1 MNIAFRTHGVD
12 FRFSERKIAGV
23 SKYLYC
29 TLTFFVNFETSWFL
43 FFFEGIRTA
52 CRAVDLLFTQR
63 LRHSKGARPC
73 LGIELVLDT
82 TSTNQ
87 VGVEDFL

>member
-1 MNIAFRTHGVD
+1 MLVR
-12 FRFSERKIAGV
+12 
-23 SKYLYC
+23 
-29 TLTFFVNFETSWFL
+29 L
-43 FFFEGIRTA
+43 FGPYPSILAKVFEGIRTA

-63 LRHSKGARPC
+63 LRHSKGPRPC